1 MSNINLEDL
10 SLHEEDEDEGFVFDM
25 EGEGEEQVDFRW
37 CLVGRFLCD
46 RTIHVN
52 SMKATM
58 ADVWRPVKGVKIK
71 EAKKGIFLFQFSHE
85 LDMEGVL
92 QGGPWNFDNHML
104 IMERVQVGVQIE
116 NIPLHHVDFWVQV
129 HNLPVGLMAEKV
141 GIKLANYIGSFV
153 EYDKN
158 NKSSFWRQYMRLR
171 VRIDVRRPLKKE
183 RKIKN
188 LGGEWCIVNFKYEK
202 LGVFCFVCG
211 ILGHS
216 ENKCEV
222 RFAMENDDGS
232 REWSSDLR
240 AEPRRR
246 GGRPTSRW
254 LNEEG
259 GSSGTVGGG
268 RSSSSEFN
276 VGRPT
281 VDPTRSNSPSTQPSG
296 NPQSALIIPT
306 VSVNHSAPIQEI
318 HSQLSNLPNVTDPY
332 QSIVPTT
339 QSLPINNMSPIL
351 LFPNNDQ
358 PHHITSFPNN
368 TINGQSLPMNN
379 STVPSFSLSQN
390 ITDAISQPFSFTS
403 PAVAHI
409 KHINMQLNR
418 PVQLKP
424 NQKINRPST
433 SLNRTGTTKNSTEP
447 KPSLD
452 RNSTET
458 MEVQLE
464 KKRRREEEKK
474 DSDSTQ
480 HFLTAGPGSQACRDQ

>member
-1 MSNINLEDL
+1 
-10 SLHEEDEDEGFVFDM
+10 
-25 EGEGEEQVDFRW
+25 
-37 CLVGRFLCD
+37 
-46 RTIHVN
+46 
-52 SMKATM
+52 
-58 ADVWRPVKGVKIK
+58 
-71 EAKKGIFLFQFSHE
+71 
-85 LDMEGVL
+85 
-92 QGGPWNFDNHML
+92 
-104 IMERVQVGVQIE
+104 
-116 NIPLHHVDFWVQV
+116 
-129 HNLPVGLMAEKV
+129 
-141 GIKLANYIGSFV
+141 
-153 EYDKN
+153 
-158 NKSSFWRQYMRLR
+158 
-171 VRIDVRRPLKKE
+171 
-183 RKIKN
+183 
-188 LGGEWCIVNFKYEK
+188 
-202 LGVFCFVCG
+202 
-211 ILGHS
+211 
-216 ENKCEV
+216 
-222 RFAMENDDGS
+222 
-232 REWSSDLR
+232 
-240 AEPRRR
+240 
-246 GGRPTSRW
+246 
-254 LNEEG
+254 
-259 GSSGTVGGG
+259 
-268 RSSSSEFN
+268 
-276 VGRPT
+276 

-447 KPSLD
+447 KPSLY